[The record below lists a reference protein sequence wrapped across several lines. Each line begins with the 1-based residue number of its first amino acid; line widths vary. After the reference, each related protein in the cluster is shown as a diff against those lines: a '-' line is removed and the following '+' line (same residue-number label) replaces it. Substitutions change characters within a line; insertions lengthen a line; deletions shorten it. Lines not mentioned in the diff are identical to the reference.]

1 MKILTLDDHALFRAG
16 LRMLLA
22 GMDPGVQVLEAAT
35 VAEAQALL
43 ERHPDVALCLL
54 DLGLEGEQGLDVLVR
69 LKAAAPDVAAVVV
82 SAANDA
88 ATIYACL
95 DAGAMS
101 FVPKSMPPE
110 FLALALKKVLAGEIH
125 LPPEVLHLAPR
136 GAHGANGANG
146 AQLPAALSPRQF
158 DALRG
163 LARGL
168 PTKSIARELGISEY
182 TVKEYIGTL
191 FRALGVHNRTEAVI
205 VATRLG
211 LLSGRPP
218 A

>member
-16 LRMLLA
+16 LRMLLSS
-22 GMDPGVQVLEAAT
+22 MDRDAEILEAAT
-35 VAEAQALL
+35 VAEACALIAQ
-43 ERHPDVALCLL
+43 HPDLALCLL
-54 DLGLEGEQGLDVLVR
+54 DLALDGEHGIDVLLR

-82 SAANDA
+82 SASGDP

-110 FLALALKKVLAGEIH
+110 FLTLALKTVMAGEIY
-125 LPPEVLHLAPR
+125 LPWELLHMAPKR
-136 GAHGANGANG
+136 DAV
-146 AQLPAALSPRQF
+146 PALSPRLL
-158 DALRG
+158 DTLHG

-191 FRALGVHNRTEAVI
+191 FRNLGAHNRTEAVI
-205 VATRLG
+205 IATRLG
-211 LLSGRPP
+211 LLAASPRKNP
-218 A
+218 